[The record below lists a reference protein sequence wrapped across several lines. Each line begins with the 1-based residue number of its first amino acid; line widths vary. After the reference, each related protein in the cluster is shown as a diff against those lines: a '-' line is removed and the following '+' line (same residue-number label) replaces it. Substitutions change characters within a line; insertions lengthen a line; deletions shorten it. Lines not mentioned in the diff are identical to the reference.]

1 MRENEGR
8 MGEGRS
14 GSRWGTS
21 SKENKE
27 ELEMSKNIRKDNPLT
42 ERKMLKKAR
51 ESNEAA
57 RLLSDADKSPGLK
70 LAVPEGNK
78 KPKNLFVWALG
89 LSALTVA
96 GCAAFFSVRGIS
108 LLFAGSMAAVVVMAT
123 GLEYGK
129 LVAASYLYRYW
140 SKTTLMLK
148 SYLITAVVVL
158 IGVTSLGIYGF
169 LSDAFEKTRTA
180 VALYEENILALEK
193 ENTFLYKQIESSE
206 NSVDQVS
213 EKADSAI
220 ESYKDIYDDF
230 ISQQN
235 DRRDV
240 LISRRNELDA
250 SVAELEAS
258 PGGLFSSK
266 KKRVEELKTSQSQER
281 SSIRESLNEIES
293 QNKSEYDSFLAKVKA
308 YRDRSEDAAD
318 SFDVTEVRSK
328 ISSNNNS
335 ILTNKELISNTDI
348 GSFKFIATAF
358 DVPLDNV
365 VKWFILC
372 IVLVFDPLSV
382 TLVLA
387 YNVALKNEEDK

>member
-1 MRENEGR
+1 

-42 ERKMLKKAR
+42 ERKMLQKAR

-70 LAVPEGNK
+70 LAVPEDNK
-78 KPKNLFVWALG
+78 KPKGLFVWALG

-335 ILTNKELISNTDI
+335 ILANKELISNTDI